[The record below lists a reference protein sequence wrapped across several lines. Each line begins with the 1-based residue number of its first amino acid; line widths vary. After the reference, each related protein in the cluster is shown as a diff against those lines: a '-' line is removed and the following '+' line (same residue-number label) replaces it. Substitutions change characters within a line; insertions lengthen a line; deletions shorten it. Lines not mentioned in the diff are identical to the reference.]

1 MPNSFCTSRHHR
13 CISAREKEVVV
24 QSLSR
29 PPLCNPMD
37 CSSAGSSSISQG
49 LLMFLSTESVMLLCN
64 HPILCYP
71 LSFCLHSF
79 PASGSFPVSWFASGG
94 QSIGASAS
102 ATVLPMNR
110 CKMGLV
116 FSFIKWSLSKEWPPH
131 ISLGSTVFCDRP

>member
-1 MPNSFCTSRHHR
+1 MHFCKRERSCCCSVTESSTSLQPHGL
-13 CISAREKEVVV
+13 
-24 QSLSR
+24 QL
-29 PPLCNPMD
+29 
-37 CSSAGSSSISQG
+37 SAGSSSISQG

-64 HPILCYP
+64 HPVLCYP